1 MAVTLN
7 LKPEIEAGL
16 LAQARAAGLP
26 LEEFLAQHLEVLAEA
41 SDVVSLQIRASGDV
55 DQWEQEL
62 IEWLDSFPQVPVL
75 SEEAFKRENWYPDRW

>member
-7 LKPEIEAGL
+7 LKPEIETGL

-41 SDVVSLQIRASGDV
+41 SDVVSTFNTSDFRRYAEIQA
-55 DQWEQEL
+55 
-62 IEWLDSFPQVPVL
+62 LDPRML
-75 SEEAFKRENWYPDRW
+75 